1 MGERALENRVKKLQE
16 IESQI
21 KALEAEADK
30 VREEIK
36 EDMEAKGVDE
46 IATKNFKIRWKEIVS
61 NRFDSKAFQKEYKD
75 LYNNFVKSSI
85 SKRFTIV

>member
-16 IESQI
+16 IENQI

-36 EDMEAKGVDE
+36 EDMKAKGVDE
-46 IATKNFKIRWKEIVS
+46 IETKNFTIRFKEVVS
-61 NRFDSKAFQKEYKD
+61 NKFDSKAFKKEYEN
-75 LYNNFVKSSI
+75 LYNLFTKKSSC
-85 SKRFTIV
+85 KRFTIA